1 MNVNSPEFLEN
12 PYRFYK
18 ARRNEAPIYKRNEHL
33 WTITGYEEASN
44 VLANSAA
51 GRGNIGQ
58 FPTQGSNTSELDK
71 IKNQNPALQ
80 ILDEWMLFKNPPE
93 HGCMRKQISDVFT
106 IKMINQLEL
115 LMRETI
121 VQLVAN
127 IKRQSSNNCFDLV
140 QQIAYPFPITVICE
154 MIGIPKEDRDQ
165 FRQWT
170 QNFSV
175 AVEKDFLLIPKD
187 VKATLNQSASEL
199 ESYFKQL
206 IPTKMSEAKDDLM
219 TRLINLS
226 DGNLS
231 EQEILAN
238 CVFLLFAGQ
247 DTTTC
252 LIANTINALIK
263 KPDQFALLRSD
274 PSLIKNTVEE
284 CLRYDPS
291 IQMVGRY
298 ALDDIKETQIKR
310 GDHMFVFLG
319 AAGHD
324 PAANPEPEKFD
335 ITRANIK
342 HLAFARGAHHCLG
355 ASLARLE
362 LKVVLEELIKGFT
375 TLEFDGLSQRRGTWL
390 MRGFDTLPLKYN
402 V

>member
-1 MNVNSPEFLEN
+1 MNVSSPEFIEN
-12 PYRFYK
+12 PYLFYQQ
-18 ARRNEAPIYKRNEHL
+18 RREEAPIYRRDEHL
-33 WTITGYEEASN
+33 WTITGYEEASK

-58 FPTQGSNTSELDK
+58 FPTQNSDTTKLDLIKSNNPVLQVLDK
-71 IKNQNPALQ
+71 
-80 ILDEWMLFKNPPE
+80 WMLFKNPPE
-93 HGCMRKQISDVFT
+93 HACMRKQLSDVFT
-106 IKMINQLEL
+106 IKMIYQLEG
-115 LMRETI
+115 LMRETM
-121 VQLVAN
+121 VQLIAD
-127 IKRQSSNNCFDLV
+127 IKRQTSNNSFDLV
-140 QQIAYPFPITVICE
+140 QRIAYPFPIAVICE
-154 MIGIPKEDRDQ
+154 MIGIPKQDRNQ

-170 QNFSV
+170 QHFSI
-175 AVEKDFLLIPKD
+175 AVEKDFLLIPED
-187 VKATLNQSASEL
+187 VKDALNQSASEL
-199 ESYFKQL
+199 ERYFKQL
-206 IPTKMSEAKDDLM
+206 IPTKKREAKNDLM

-263 KPDQFALLRSD
+263 NPDQFALLRSD
-274 PSLIKNTVEE
+274 PRLIKNAVEE

-298 ALDDIKETQIKR
+298 ALDDIRETRIKR

-324 PAANPEPEKFD
+324 PIANPEPDKFD
-335 ITRANIK
+335 ITRVNIK

-362 LKVVLEELIKGFT
+362 LRVVLEELIKGFT
-375 TLEFDGLSQRRGTWL
+375 ALEFDGTGQRRGTWL